1 MVQVGQTVGNYTVTG
16 KLGEGGM
23 GTVFLAE
30 HPIIR
35 SKVAVKAVHAHLSHN
50 AEVVSRFVTE
60 ARAVNK
66 IEHDHIVSITD
77 FGTTPAGDFYLVM
90 EYLQGCLLAEQ
101 ISRQEAFP
109 VNRALHIAAQ
119 IADALQ
125 ASHEQGVIH
134 RDLKPENILL
144 INRDGTP
151 DFVKVF
157 DFGLAKL
164 LAKDGFPMAHHTGD
178 GMVMGTPSYMSPE
191 QCEGRTELDCR
202 SDVYSLGVIFFEML
216 TGRLP
221 FSGEGYG
228 EVLAKHVS
236 VEAPPVGR
244 FVPGIPARVEAI
256 VKRALAKDPSRRFQ
270 SMSELRRAM
279 LDCARSGMPAAEP
292 IVGSSSILRHGAGE
306 LMTGQDF
313 RPSRSWGRVAALAI
327 VALVPL
333 AAAHGAL
340 RREAGHLLATATAPA
355 RHASVRVNFNSDPSG
370 ALVFGGDGAV
380 LGTTP
385 LSTEIPYGD
394 TPVEYQVRKDGYT
407 SKTASFVPNLS
418 LPVFAVLEPIA
429 PPSPPPVE
437 PAPNSTGSARQTVA
451 TVKPPRQARRRRPAP
466 QPHES
471 PADADE
477 VMAPTTW

>member
-1 MVQVGQTVGNYTVTG
+1 MIQVGQTVGNYTVTG

-35 SKVAVKAVHAHLSHN
+35 SKVAVKAVHTHLSHN

-77 FGTTPAGDFYLVM
+77 FGTTPAGDFYLIM

-101 ISRQEAFP
+101 IGRQEAFP
-109 VNRALHIAAQ
+109 VDRALHIAAQ

-134 RDLKPENILL
+134 RDLKPDNILL

-164 LAKDGFPMAHHTGD
+164 MAKDGFPPAHHTDG

-191 QCEGRTELDCR
+191 QCEGRTLDCR
-202 SDVYSLGVIFFEML
+202 SDVYSLGVILFEML

-228 EVLAKHVS
+228 EVLTKHVS

-244 FVPGIPARVEAI
+244 FVPDIPAGVEAI

-279 LDCARSGMPAAEP
+279 LDCARSSMPAAEP
-292 IVGSSSILRHGAGE
+292 IVGSPSILRHAAGE
-306 LMTGQDF
+306 LMTEHDF
-313 RPSRSWGRVAALAI
+313 RPRRSWGRVAALAI
-327 VALVPL
+327 VALAPL

-340 RREAGHLLATATAPA
+340 RREAGHLLATATVPA
-355 RHASVRVNFNSDPSG
+355 RHATVRVNFNSAPSG
-370 ALVFGGDGAV
+370 ALVFGGDGAL

-385 LSTEIPYGD
+385 LSAEIPYGD
-394 TPVEYQVRKDGYT
+394 APVEYQVRKDGYT

-429 PPSPPPVE
+429 APSPPPVE
-437 PAPNSTGSARQTVA
+437 PAPASRVSARQTVA
-451 TVKPPRQARRRRPAP
+451 TVKPPRQNRPPRPDPRPPEA
-466 QPHES
+466 